1 MRLAA
6 LAFSTVL
13 LSGCS
18 WIGFGPQ
25 AGHHGQ
31 QQARGG
37 QYHAPQG
44 QYGLHAQRGHHQQQR
59 RAGPCTI
66 TKVTQPA
73 PPGCRPEQVT
83 VALPQY
89 GGGQQPGYS
98 GQGYQQP
105 TAGSYGAARGGPVPT
120 TRRSSLKTDAVNRP
134 YLRQRL
140 RLNGSVGVERSMS
153 GEAFNSTDLADL
165 YNAATHTEG
174 FVDGTQAG
182 GLVTTTDYFVTNVD
196 TQAPSVSFSDL
207 YSSAATIKGGA
218 EYFVTPRNAVFAD
231 LSYSAAAGR
240 SGGGVV
246 YEGDLN
252 QTVTA
257 QPYADDGSGAGPQ
270 PNGAATTNT
279 TTLLN
284 LPVAR
289 TQFEVNDMQRFGVE
303 VGARHYFN
311 PAFQNYLE
319 RPLTPFVGASA
330 GAQHYNALEVSQ
342 HHDRLYLN
350 EYWNSGRGEGDLDY
364 FRHTDTGSTEILE
377 SGWVPS
383 GAINLGLEWQMTER
397 SALGFETGV
406 RYEGPRNKTAGGET
420 DANISIPLTLRG
432 SIGF

>member
-25 AGHHGQ
+25 TGHPGQ
-31 QQARGG
+31 QHAQGG

-44 QYGLHAQRGHHQQQR
+44 QYGQQAQRGYQQQQQR

-98 GQGYQQP
+98 AQGYQQP
-105 TAGSYGAARGGPVPT
+105 SAGSYGAGYGGQVPT
-120 TRRSSLKTDAVNRP
+120 TRRSSLKTDVENRP
-134 YLRQRL
+134 YFRQRL

-153 GEAFNSTDLADL
+153 GTAFNATDLAGL
-165 YNAATHTEG
+165 YNAATHTES
-174 FVDGTQAG
+174 FVEGTQAG
-182 GLVTTTDYFVTNVD
+182 GLVTTTDYGVSNVTPI
-196 TQAPSVSFSDL
+196 APSVSFSDL
-207 YSSAATIKGGA
+207 YGSAATLKGGA
-218 EYFVTPRNAVFAD
+218 EYFVTPRTSLTAD
-231 LSYSAAAGR
+231 ASYSAAAGR
-240 SGGGVV
+240 SGGGVT
-246 YEGDLN
+246 YEGDLT
-252 QTVTA
+252 QVVSA
-257 QPYADDGSGAGPQ
+257 QPYSDDGTGPT
-270 PNGAATTNT
+270 PNGAATTNA

-289 TQFEVNDMQRFGVE
+289 TAFEINDMQRFGLE
-303 VGARHYFN
+303 VGARHYFK
-311 PAFQNYLE
+311 PAFNDHLE
-319 RPLTPFVGASA
+319 RPITPFVGASA

-350 EYWNSGRGEGDLDY
+350 EYWNSGRADTDLTY
-364 FRHTDTGSTEILE
+364 FRHSDTGASEVLE
-377 SGWVPS
+377 AGWVPS
-383 GAINLGLEWQMTER
+383 GAVNLGLEWQATPNG
-397 SALGFETGV
+397 SIGFETGI
-406 RYEGPRNKTAGGET
+406 RYEGPRAKTAGGET